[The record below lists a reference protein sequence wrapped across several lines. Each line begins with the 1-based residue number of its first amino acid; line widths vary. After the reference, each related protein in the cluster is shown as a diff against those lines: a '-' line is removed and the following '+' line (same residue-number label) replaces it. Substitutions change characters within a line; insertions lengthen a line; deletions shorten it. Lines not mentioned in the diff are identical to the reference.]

1 MKAVRAEALGPPET
15 YRLVETP
22 SRPPGPG
29 EARIGVHFAGVSF
42 VDVLTAAG
50 GYQVK
55 PPTPFT
61 PGSEFSGIVL
71 EVGAEV
77 RSLAPG
83 ERVAASAFGG
93 VFAEEI
99 TIPASVAVRLP
110 DGFGLAEASVS
121 RSSYLTACY
130 ALGRVAKVQPGE
142 TVLVLGAGGAVGAAA
157 VQLTRHYG
165 AIPIASAS
173 SPDKRA
179 LALACGAAAAVDSGA
194 ADWRDQVKAAAGGKG
209 VDVVVDP
216 VGGAGTE
223 RAFRSLAW
231 KGRHLV
237 IGFSAGEIPRLPVN
251 LALLKGAALM
261 GVDTRQFGM
270 HEPAAMREV
279 AEEVAALTAA
289 GVVRPPIA
297 RVFPLEAYADA
308 MRLAA
313 AGTAAGRVLIRM
325 PAADAP

>member
-1 MKAVRAEALGPPET
+1 MKAVRAETLGPPER

-22 SRPPGPG
+22 SRAPGPH
-29 EARIGVHFAGVSF
+29 EARIAIHYAGVSF

-77 RSLAPG
+77 EGLAPG
-83 ERVAASAFGG
+83 DRVAAASFGG

-99 TIPASVAVRLP
+99 TIPASAAVRLP
-110 DGFGLAEASVS
+110 ENFGLAEASVS

-130 ALGRVAKVQPGE
+130 ALKRVAKVQPGE

-157 VQLTRHYG
+157 VQLARHYS
-165 AIPIASAS
+165 AVPIASAS
-173 SPDKRA
+173 SADKRA
-179 LALACGAAAAVDSGA
+179 LALACGAAAAVDSNA
-194 ADWRDQVKAAAGGKG
+194 ADWRDQVKGAAGGKG

-216 VGGAGTE
+216 LGGTHTE

-251 LALLKGAALM
+251 LALLKGASLM
-261 GVDTRQFGM
+261 GVDLRQFGVN
-270 HEPAAMREV
+270 EPDAMAEV
-279 AEEVAALTAA
+279 AEEVTQLAAQ
-289 GVVRPPIA
+289 GVVKPPIA
-297 RVFPLEAYADA
+297 RIFALDDYVEA

-313 AGTAAGRVLIRM
+313 SGTAAGRVLLKT
-325 PAADAP
+325 PATNAP

>member
-1 MKAVRAEALGPPET
+1 MKAVRASALGPPET
-15 YRLVETP
+15 YRIEELA
-22 SRPPGPG
+22 SRAPGPA
-29 EARIGVHFAGVSF
+29 EARIAIHFAGVSF

-55 PPTPFT
+55 PPTPFI
-61 PGSEFSGIVL
+61 PGSELAGIVL

-77 RSLAPG
+77 EGLTPG
-83 ERVAASAFGG
+83 DRVAAGCFGG

-99 TIPASVAVRLP
+99 VLPAATATRLP
-110 DGFGLAEASVS
+110 DAMGLAEGAVS
-121 RSSYLTACY
+121 RSSYMTACY
-130 ALGRVAKVQPGE
+130 ALTRVAKVRPGE
-142 TVLVLGAGGAVGAAA
+142 TVLVLGAAGAVGAASVHLA
-157 VQLTRHYG
+157 RHYG
-165 AIPIASAS
+165 AVPIASAS
-173 SPDKRA
+173 SEEKRR
-179 LALACGAAAAVDSGA
+179 LALSCGAEIAIDSNA
-194 ADWRDQVKAAAGGKG
+194 ADWRDQVKSATDGKG

-216 VGGAGTE
+216 LGGPHTE

-261 GVDTRQFGM
+261 GVDLRQFGVR
-270 HEPAAMREV
+270 EPIAMREV
-279 AEEVAALTAA
+279 VEEVTQLAAA

-297 RVFPLEAYADA
+297 RIFPLDEYLEA

-313 AGTAAGRVLIRM
+313 SGTAAGRVLLKM
-325 PAADAP
+325 PAADGA